1 MKDTII
7 DAVVRQVKEDLHY
20 NDTEALEEM
29 LKLLYS
35 KNNHEIM
42 KNYFPE
48 ETWEDYK
55 DYEELD

>member
-7 DAVVRQVKEDLHY
+7 DAVVRQVKEDLYY

-42 KNYFPE
+42 KNYLAE

>member
-42 KNYFPE
+42 KNYLAE